1 MRHLEPKISTED
13 ALGFLAHGGDNC
25 IYFIGGH
32 MSRLAYEGQR
42 NTCGRR
48 FGLSRGPQRLGDKH
62 ILLLSHL
69 AGTQISLMEVWDYS
83 RVAFLRFHCT

>member
-32 MSRLAYEGQR
+32 MSWLAYEGQR

-48 FGLSRGPQRLGDKH
+48 FSRFITWPTEAWRIH
-62 ILLLSHL
+62 LLSHL